1 MSEQPYPPSPGQ
13 PGGGPEWQPQATEPP
28 KKSGKKWPWIV
39 GGVVAVLVVAGIV
52 GGGDEDKSESAA
64 AEPTPTSSAAR
75 PTSAAAR
82 PTTSQAAVVPLL
94 SPAAA
99 TPAVVAPVPVVPP
112 APVAPP
118 AAAPAVAATMPD
130 VVCMNLQAA
139 QDRIQAAGVFFSRS
153 ADATGAG
160 RRQVVDSNWI
170 VVGQTPSAGATVGE
184 LEAVLSAVK
193 IGEPSPC

>member
-13 PGGGPEWQPQATEPP
+13 PWGPPLAPVPP

-39 GGVVAVLVVAGIV
+39 GGVVAVLVVAGIAS
-52 GGGDEDKSESAA
+52 GGDKDESDSAA
-64 AEPTPTSSAAR
+64 AGPTSTAPAAR

-82 PTTSQAAVVPLL
+82 PTTTQPAVAPLQ

-99 TPAVVAPVPVVPP
+99 PPAVSPAPVAPA

-118 AAAPAVAATMPD
+118 AAAAAAPVAAMMPD

-139 QDRIQAAGVFFSRS
+139 QDRIQEAGVFFSRS

-170 VVGQTPSAGATVGE
+170 VVGQTPPAGAPVGE